1 MDFQI
6 FQDKYTCA
14 TYVVQY
20 VNKHNRSISNLQRL
34 IIETMD
40 KHPEFDIVDITKK
53 LSINVLHS
61 VKMPLQEASWYLL
74 REPKANASTVT
85 TNIPKI
91 YPRECQRIKKP

>member
-53 LSINVLHS
+53 
-61 VKMPLQEASWYLL
+61 
-74 REPKANASTVT
+74 
-85 TNIPKI
+85 
-91 YPRECQRIKKP
+91 